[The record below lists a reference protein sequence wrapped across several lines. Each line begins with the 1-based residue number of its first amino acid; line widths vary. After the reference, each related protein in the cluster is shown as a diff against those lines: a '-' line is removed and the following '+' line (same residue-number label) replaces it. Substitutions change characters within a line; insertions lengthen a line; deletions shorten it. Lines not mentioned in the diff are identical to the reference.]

1 MCVLL
6 DILFLSLC
14 IQCSP
19 FANREKKATNIKKIA
34 FYFMA
39 TFFTFIFIL
48 CVLCEWS
55 ACMHIYAP
63 HACSTRGGQ
72 KRASEA
78 PEPELQMVMNHQ
90 VCLELNLGSLQEQQV
105 L

>member
-1 MCVLL
+1 
-6 DILFLSLC
+6 
-14 IQCSP
+14 
-19 FANREKKATNIKKIA
+19 
-34 FYFMA
+34 
-39 TFFTFIFIL
+39 
-48 CVLCEWS
+48 
-55 ACMHIYAP
+55 MHIYAP